1 MSDARTRKTPPTLRE
16 REEQEEGRGGDLGS
30 AEKREDF
37 AIFAISAHAQEA
49 RGGDVLHVLVSE
61 TPDEAQGLCVITGGE
76 M

>member
-1 MSDARTRKTPPTLRE
+1 MLVHENPLPPCARE
-16 REEQEEGRGGDLGS
+16 RRRGS

-61 TPDEAQGLCVITGGE
+61 TPDEAQAGGWPSPQS
-76 M
+76 